1 MSFETMSLL
10 LNWMQLGALLAIVF
24 RLGHTFELIANTQR
38 ELRRAIHHLDEL
50 RVAELGIDNTF
61 SRPGSAFVS
70 PSRYAPAT
78 TESIMDPDDLASTSL

>member
-38 ELRRAIHHLDEL
+38 ELRRAIHHLGEL
-50 RVAELGIDNTF
+50 RVAELGIDNAF
-61 SRPGSAFVS
+61 SRPGSAFVL

-78 TESIMDPDDLASTSL
+78 TESIIDPDDLASTSL